1 MEKILEEI
9 NSKLEIL
16 VNKKDDF
23 ELLTAE
29 QIAEETGIPINNIRK
44 LFNDKD
50 LAVQTYTKP
59 RLVTRKAWNEF
70 ISERRGKQ
78 MKRSWKNFKLD
89 PNKVYMRI
97 GQATVCILFNLL
109 LSVFMVWGFLQG
121 MTY

>member
-29 QIAEETGIPINNIRK
+29 QIAEETGIPVNNIRK

-70 ISERRGKQ
+70 ISERRWKQ
-78 MKRSWKNFKLD
+78 MKRSWKNFKID

-97 GQATVCILFNLL
+97 GQAVVYSSLYIGSTTLFCLMF
-109 LSVFMVWGFLQG
+109 LSGT
-121 MTY
+121 TY